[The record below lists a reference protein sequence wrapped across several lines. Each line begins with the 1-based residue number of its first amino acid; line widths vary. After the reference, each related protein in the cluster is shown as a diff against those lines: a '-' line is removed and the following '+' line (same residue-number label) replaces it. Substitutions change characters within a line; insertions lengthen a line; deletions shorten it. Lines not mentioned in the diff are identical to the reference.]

1 MYTLY
6 TNIHTYIYES
16 LTKAASSVLLVILSP
31 GHSAPALALIREFN
45 KNVLNKHKCE
55 RTNHVLFTS
64 HITIYIHVLVL
75 TLVELEDIYLA
86 LNISMQIYRHGYAF
100 IFNYRCCFVNSG
112 RSIFKMIHILYESI
126 HGEIWPWVS
135 GIFRSLKKSIIFLLA
150 LSY

>member
-1 MYTLY
+1 MDKCIEVLGNHFCIKCIHYTE
-6 TNIHTYIYES
+6 THTHTYIYES

-31 GHSAPALALIREFN
+31 GHSAPALALIWEFN

-100 IFNYRCCFVNSG
+100 IFNYRCCFV
-112 RSIFKMIHILYESI
+112 FCQQQEIH
-126 HGEIWPWVS
+126 
-135 GIFRSLKKSIIFLLA
+135 FQND
-150 LSY
+150 SYFI

>member
-1 MYTLY
+1 MDKCIEVLGNHFFYKMYTLY
-6 TNIHTYIYES
+6 TNIHTHTYIYES

-31 GHSAPALALIREFN
+31 GHSAPALALIWEFN
-45 KNVLNKHKCE
+45 KKVLNKHKCE

-100 IFNYRCCFVNSG
+100 IFNYRCCFV
-112 RSIFKMIHILYESI
+112 FCQQQEIHFQN
-126 HGEIWPWVS
+126 G
-135 GIFRSLKKSIIFLLA
+135 
-150 LSY
+150 SYFI